1 MDAAVV
7 LRFII
12 VVIVAYFLGSLS
24 FGWMV
29 ARLRGIN
36 ILEEG
41 SGNPGFTNVWRTLGI
56 KWAVIVLFLDGLKGY
71 LSACIGYHLAGEWG
85 MMIGFVVAILG
96 HSRSW
101 MLHFRGGK
109 GIATAGGALLYVSP
123 LTLAILLVILALIV
137 GTTKYMSLGSIT
149 VCIIAPFLLYF
160 EDQPPVVIG
169 VISCGVLYVIWLH
182 RGNIKRLLNGT
193 ENKIGQKKRS

>member
-1 MDAAVV
+1 MDAAVI
-7 LRFII
+7 LRFLA
-12 VVIVAYFLGSLS
+12 VIVAAYFLGSLS

-29 ARLRGIN
+29 ARLRGVN
-36 ILEEG
+36 ILEQG

-56 KWAVIVLFLDGLKGY
+56 KWASLVLFLDGLKGY
-71 LSACIGYHLAGEWG
+71 LAACIGYHLAGEWG

-96 HSRSW
+96 HSCSW
-101 MLHFRGGK
+101 MLHFKGGK

-123 LTLAILLVILALIV
+123 VTLAILLV
-137 GTTKYMSLGSIT
+137 LGSVT
-149 VCIIAPFLLYF
+149 VCIIAPFLLYL
-160 EDQPPVVIG
+160 EGQPPVVVG

-182 RGNIKRLLNGT
+182 RGNIKRLINGT